1 MARYTQFLLGRLASY
16 VAVVLFGITFIFVI
30 PRLMPVNP
38 VEAMLGR
45 MGIYGLTAYLVTR
58 RTREIGVRIALGA
71 EPGDLIRMVL
81 GEGMRMALT
90 GSALG
95 LLLAA
100 GASRLLTSL
109 LFGVAPLDPL
119 TFGSVIVLFGA
130 IALAASYGPVRR
142 ALRINPVEALRY
154 E

>member
-1 MARYTQFLLGRLASY
+1 
-16 VAVVLFGITFIFVI
+16 
-30 PRLMPVNP
+30 
-38 VEAMLGR
+38 
-45 MGIYGLTAYLVTR
+45 
-58 RTREIGVRIALGA
+58 
-71 EPGDLIRMVL
+71 MVL
-81 GEGMRMALT
+81 SEGMRMALT

-119 TFGSVIVLFGA
+119 TFGSVIVLFAA